1 MMLRLK
7 RWMIQ
12 QAAQLVGNA
21 EQVTG
26 IESFKMTTQSALRQL
41 DVEAAPLWAVLQ
53 LWWLAFSI
61 ERYAYHTAKLLQ
73 LQEAAYDLR
82 N

>member
-1 MMLRLK
+1 MLRLK
-7 RWMIQ
+7 Q
-12 QAAQLVGNA
+12 QVALRAARLVGNA

-41 DVEAAPLWAVLQ
+41 DVEAAPLWAVLR
-53 LWWLAFSI
+53 LWWLAHSI

-73 LQEAAYDLR
+73 LQETADDLR